1 MNITCSK
8 RLKKESQTLDKDSD
22 EYVKLSCNQDNLKK

>member
-1 MNITCSK
+1 MNITCVK